1 MESKFSV
8 EKKDLIELANIQLTA
23 EEKRKLLDNSG
34 GIEHLIAALK
44 TDQEHGLNTNDA
56 VELKARIF
64 QFGQNQLGQKTAKSF
79 IHFVWIA
86 FNDKLLM
93 ALTVCAIISFIL
105 SYFFHP
111 NKCECKVNDE
121 SLSDKTPG

>member
-34 GIEHLIAALK
+34 GIGHLLAALK
-44 TDQEHGLNTNDA
+44 TDPDNGFNTNDA
-56 VELKARIF
+56 VELEARIA
-64 QFGQNQLGQKTAKSF
+64 QFGQNQLGKKNAKSF

-86 FNDKLLM
+86 FKDKLLI

-111 NKCECKVNDE
+111 NKCECKMNGILDG
-121 SLSDKTPG
+121 KTPG